1 MLNQRNP
8 IENFSFALNEALRNR
23 YGKTPSAAFFMNEF
37 NIRSYGTK
45 FITRETARKWIKGIG
60 LPRAAAIQVLIE
72 WLKINPTDIFL
83 MGNDLEVTHASKTS
97 GDKEKVIAWHENL
110 KSDRLAK
117 EAMQSVSARIA
128 ILDLKGEIISVNQ
141 AWRDMAFANS
151 NNAGKFLCEGV
162 NYLELCDH
170 ISSFDKVFSKAMAT
184 GIRKV
189 ILGEESIYSLKYPC
203 YTPNEKKWFTA
214 KVTSYS
220 NADGRC
226 VVVYHETFGELEN
239 VGIEIRQ

>member
-8 IENFSFALNEALRNR
+8 IENFSVALNEALRNR

-60 LPRAAAIQVLIE
+60 LPRAGAIQILID
-72 WLKINPTDIFL
+72 WLKINPTDIFT
-83 MGNDLEVTHASKTS
+83 MEKDLEDTNSNKAR
-97 GDKEKVIAWHENL
+97 GDKEKVTAWHEHL

-117 EAMQSVSARIA
+117 EAMQSVSPRIA
-128 ILDLKGEIISVNQ
+128 ILDLNGEIILVNQ

-170 ISSFDKVFSKAMAT
+170 INVST
-184 GIRKV
+184 
-189 ILGEESIYSLKYPC
+189 KYLARLWP
-203 YTPNEKKWFTA
+203 
-214 KVTSYS
+214 
-220 NADGRC
+220 
-226 VVVYHETFGELEN
+226 LE
-239 VGIEIRQ
+239 